1 MSREEI
7 QAVIDRAPFD
17 KLVEPFPASQIQKLP
32 QGAGLDYVS
41 HGNVTKRLLEVDPV
55 WNWRP
60 MALDAD
66 GLPLF
71 DEHGGLWIYLTVLG
85 VTRIG
90 YGEPQGRDKYD
101 MRKGA
106 IGNAIRVAA
115 MRFGVALD
123 LWAKELPDGPPYPIT
138 TNAVGEVDNGKRVT
152 SATSRYTAAKASEKQ
167 LKLISD
173 LLGEE
178 SVTVVTGWKASKGID
193 RPLTSAEASEL
204 ITYIKDQGYTGK
216 AKRDYLAP
224 ADPWADIPRG
234 GADES

>member
-1 MSREEI
+1 MSNEEI
-7 QAVIDRAPFD
+7 KAGIDRALFD
-17 KLVEPFPASQIQKLP
+17 RLLEPFPASQIQKLP
-32 QGAGLDYVS
+32 QGGGLDYVS
-41 HGNVTKRLLEVDPV
+41 HGNVTKRLLEVDPQ
-55 WNWRP
+55 WTWRP

-101 MRKGA
+101 MRKGS
-106 IGNAIRVAA
+106 ISNALRVAA

-138 TNAVGEVDNGKRVT
+138 TNAVGEVDNGKRQQ
-152 SATSRYTAAKASEKQ
+152 SGPNSRYTAAKASDKQ

-173 LLGEE
+173 LLGDQ
-178 SVTVVTGWKASKGID
+178 SATVVQGWKATNGID

-204 ITYIKDQGYTGK
+204 ITYIKDQGYGK
-216 AKRDYLAP
+216 KNYLAP
-224 ADPWADIPRG
+224 IDPWADIPAG